1 MKPQLTTT
9 VLIKKLKVQLPIE
22 TLTKILKSIYIFMI
36 WLLRGTKDINLNIS
50 FIKLLDLIFF
60 IYINGSF

>member
-50 FIKLLDLIFF
+50 FIIIFF
-60 IYINGSF
+60 LYINGSF